1 MKILLALFLGIFL
14 IPVQAYDQIDLEL
27 ATGTD
32 MNITQFP
39 GDGKTL
45 LIWLP
50 TERGFG
56 KGYISVALN
65 LASMD
70 YEVWATNLHDTYIIP
85 ASRDSLKEV
94 DFDDLIALLEHA
106 KAQGFDEIY
115 LISGSRGAQLALE
128 LSYRWQSLNPQSSLI
143 RGLLM
148 FSPHLIKGRTE
159 IGQVAEYLDIATYS
173 HLPLFMLQPQH
184 STKFAR
190 SIEIRNQLEKGGSA
204 VYMQV
209 IRGAQGGFFM
219 RPNEDLTEVDLLARE
234 RLADTLDQ
242 AVRMLRSTASA
253 NLREG
258 LDLEGPTDSG
268 SKGIKAARLHPY
280 LGDKIPPPLNL
291 KDLAS
296 NSYDLDDARGK
307 VVLVNFWATWC
318 GPCVEEVPS
327 LSRLVD
333 KMKGKP
339 FEVVAVNIGE
349 DPETIREFVQSIPV
363 NFQILLDQQG
373 NAVRD
378 WKVYAYPSN
387 YLLDKQGRIQ
397 FAYRGALEW
406 DAPEIVS
413 TIEELL

>member
-1 MKILLALFLGIFL
+1 MKILLVLLLGIFCL
-14 IPVQAYDQIDLEL
+14 PASAYDQIDLEL
-27 ATGTD
+27 STGTD
-32 MNITQFP
+32 MNITRFP

-56 KGYISVALN
+56 KGYVSVALN

-70 YEVWATNLHDTYIIP
+70 YEVWAANLHDTYIIP

-94 DFDDLIALLEHA
+94 DSDDLLALLGHA
-106 KAQGFDEIY
+106 KDQGFDEIY
-115 LISGSRGAQLALE
+115 LISGSRGVQLALE
-128 LSYRWQSLNPQSSLI
+128 LSYRWQSLNPQSRLI

-159 IGQVAEYLDIATYS
+159 IGQAAEYLEISAYS
-173 HLPLFMLQPQH
+173 HLPVFMLQPQH

-190 SIEIRNQLEKGGSA
+190 STEIKNQLEKGGSS

-234 RLADTLDQ
+234 HLADTLDQ
-242 AVRMLRSTASA
+242 AVQMLRFTTAAKLLS
-253 NLREG
+253 G
-258 LDLEGPTDSG
+258 LDLNGPVESG
-268 SKGIKAARLHPY
+268 SKGIKPAKLHPY
-280 LGDKIPPPLNL
+280 RGDKRPPELNL

-296 NSYDLDDARGK
+296 NAFNLENTRGK

-349 DPETIREFVQSIPV
+349 DPETIREFVRSIPV

-378 WKVYAYPSN
+378 WQVYAYPSN
-387 YLLDKQGRIQ
+387 YLLDKQGMIR

-413 TIEELL
+413 TIETLL